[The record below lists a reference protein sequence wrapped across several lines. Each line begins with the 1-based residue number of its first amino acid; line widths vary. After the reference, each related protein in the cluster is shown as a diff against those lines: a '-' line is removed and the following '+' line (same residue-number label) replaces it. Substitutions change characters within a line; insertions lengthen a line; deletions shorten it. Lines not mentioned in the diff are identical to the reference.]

1 MYVHVKVG
9 LGKVE
14 KVLEKV
20 RKKSKKVWKKV
31 EKKLGKLFTK
41 MLQADQV
48 KREKLL
54 YSLENKGQKGA

>member
-20 RKKSKKVWKKV
+20 RKKSKKV

-41 MLQADQV
+41 MLQV
-48 KREKLL
+48 VRVEEK
-54 YSLENKGQKGA
+54 K